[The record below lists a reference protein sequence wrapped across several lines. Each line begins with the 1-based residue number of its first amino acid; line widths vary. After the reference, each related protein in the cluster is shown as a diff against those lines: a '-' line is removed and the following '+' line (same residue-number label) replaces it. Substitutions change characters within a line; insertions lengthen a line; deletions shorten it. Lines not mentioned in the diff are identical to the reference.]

1 MNQSASA
8 IETAILPSTATRPA
22 AIACTSFATLL
33 LEIALTRLFSVVLF
47 YHFAFLAISIALLGL
62 GAGGVFAFVRREG
75 LKNIETAALGARAT
89 ALSALAI
96 LLALEVVLHTP
107 VSLHLGGENFVR
119 LTVIYLFA
127 AIPFFFTG
135 LLFSTVFAREPHRI
149 GNFYG
154 ADLMGGAAACLA
166 VVPLL
171 NFIGGA
177 NAILFSA
184 LAMAAASVLWSGR
197 GRQRKTAWALVGFFA
212 LLIVANLGLRGK
224 LIDIVY
230 AKGARRDQP
239 WVEFA
244 KWNAI
249 SRVEVDKQGEAR
261 AIVIDAD
268 ASTYIMNAEPARW
281 AEQGY
286 QKKLMS
292 AAPAVVNVLR
302 PTGDYAII
310 GPGGGV
316 DVLRALANGSKNVTS
331 IETNAIIANDI
342 MRGRYADYAYHLYE
356 RPEVHLHVQDGRS
369 FIRNSKDKYD
379 VIEMTLVDTWAST
392 AAGAFALSEN
402 NLYTVEAFREYFDH
416 LKPDGF
422 IAITRWEFA
431 RPREALRVASQAIEV
446 LRKMGVEDVRKY
458 FIVVASGQLNQDGQ
472 PVTVLA
478 KKTPFTVEEERAVL
492 EHVRANPNFYVL
504 YTPYVYGR
512 PNEDVACAASALS
525 VTADSCIEAGLV
537 RLAEQRRA
545 PSE

>member
-62 GAGGVFAFVRREG
+62 GAGGVFASVRRER
-75 LKNIETAALGARAT
+75 LKNIKTAALGARAT

-107 VSLHLGGENFVR
+107 VSLNLGGENFVR
-119 LTVIYLFA
+119 LTAIYLFA

-171 NFIGGA
+171 NLIGGA
-177 NAILFSA
+177 NGSLFSA
-184 LAMAAASVLWSGR
+184 LAMAAASVLWNGK
-197 GRQRKTAWALVGFFA
+197 GQRKTAWALVGFFA
-212 LLIVANLGLRGK
+212 LLIIANLGLRGK

-249 SRVEVDKQGEAR
+249 SRVEVDKQGDAR

-268 ASTYIMNAEPARW
+268 ASTYIMNADPARW

-310 GPGGGV
+310 GPGAGV
-316 DVLRALANGSKNVTS
+316 DVLRALANGSKNVT
-331 IETNAIIANDI
+331 
-342 MRGRYADYAYHLYE
+342 
-356 RPEVHLHVQDGRS
+356 
-369 FIRNSKDKYD
+369 
-379 VIEMTLVDTWAST
+379 
-392 AAGAFALSEN
+392 
-402 NLYTVEAFREYFDH
+402 
-416 LKPDGF
+416 
-422 IAITRWEFA
+422 
-431 RPREALRVASQAIEV
+431 AIE
-446 LRKMGVEDVRKY
+446 
-458 FIVVASGQLNQDGQ
+458 I
-472 PVTVLA
+472 
-478 KKTPFTVEEERAVL
+478 
-492 EHVRANPNFYVL
+492 NPIIPNHNM
-504 YTPYVYGR
+504 PGR
-512 PNEDVACAASALS
+512 Q
-525 VTADSCIEAGLV
+525 ADSE
-537 RLAEQRRA
+537 
-545 PSE
+545 